1 MATRFGGLCLEAKS
15 EARRFEA
22 FSLTDVLSPEANC
35 PLANLS
41 LGDGRVVVAGV
52 VVVGWDVV
60 SLREPRFR
68 RSEGRNG
75 RILERIGELEV
86 VGAGEELEP
95 LDEELLIPPLGR
107 VLVLDLSG
115 VNLEDPLPLVNPPLL
130 LPLDDEVGLTVVVFL
145 AFF

>member
-22 FSLTDVLSPEANC
+22 FSLTDELSPEANC

-41 LGDGRVVVAGV
+41 PGVGRVVVVV
-52 VVVGWDVV
+52 VVVGLVVV

-68 RSEGRNG
+68 RSDGRNG

-86 VGAGEELEP
+86 VGAGELAP

-115 VNLEDPLPLVNPPLL
+115 VNLEDPPPLVNPPLL
-130 LPLDDEVGLTVVVFL
+130 LPLEDEVGLTVVVFL